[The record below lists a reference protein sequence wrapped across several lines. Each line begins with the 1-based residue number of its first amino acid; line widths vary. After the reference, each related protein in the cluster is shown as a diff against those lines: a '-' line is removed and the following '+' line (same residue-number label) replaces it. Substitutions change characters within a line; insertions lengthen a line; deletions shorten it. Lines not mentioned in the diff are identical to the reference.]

1 MSLSKEQVKAYLI
14 RDKGFL
20 KELYKSPN
28 ELTRKRSLKNADDMK
43 LNTLIKYLHFIAN
56 GEIKIKAENFK
67 IIQESNKLKLITKT
81 VEQKAKVLRLLKSAR
96 ANKLQFLI
104 KLNPILPPLL
114 FALFNEQ

>member
-1 MSLSKEQVKAYLI
+1 
-14 RDKGFL
+14 
-20 KELYKSPN
+20 
-28 ELTRKRSLKNADDMK
+28 
-43 LNTLIKYLHFIAN
+43 
-56 GEIKIKAENFK
+56 
-67 IIQESNKLKLITKT
+67 